1 MLQEGVNNNFSYE
14 YMFTSEVFIETIMW
28 LMIIIFL
35 GLTLMLTSD
44 QINSQFKRFIE
55 LYKWLMNLKT
65 SREWGLIIRDHVQVR
80 PTQQS
85 WSMQL
90 QHTMVVTL
98 NDAMYLEKVLFK
110 IRCSLFLNINL
121 QLLSIVYD
129 TDHDIYE
136 QHFK

>member
-1 MLQEGVNNNFSYE
+1 
-14 YMFTSEVFIETIMW
+14 
-28 LMIIIFL
+28 
-35 GLTLMLTSD
+35 
-44 QINSQFKRFIE
+44 
-55 LYKWLMNLKT
+55 
-65 SREWGLIIRDHVQVR
+65 
-80 PTQQS
+80 
-85 WSMQL
+85 MQL